1 VGSPS
6 PEEQLAFLAR
16 IQRLFAEGDFAA
28 TYKFALLIA
37 IADLAVE
44 LGADD
49 GSELSLDQQ
58 TLGRKFIDLYW
69 QQAAPYGVGDGAS
82 SVLAQNAGE
91 QAAVVKAIVEFRRAY
106 PNSTRQSAAAQPGYV
121 ELVRSVAATVFAQP
135 VKYLQN
141 LGGQTDQFLF
151 ERMRGAIRLKP
162 GIAFS
167 LRRFQIL
174 IQQLARKSW
183 IDHIKGNRRN
193 LAVLGETSD
202 LESFL
207 FDTPRSTLEIIRRG
221 LTQLT
226 GPKCFYCRMTLREA
240 DVDHFIPFSLYPRDL
255 SHNFV
260 LSDPRCNRSKSTSDT
275 TFCLTKGLTKVISR
289 SIVASDRF
297 MAAIWSVSVR
307 LRISKVCRSRA
318 AISGSSNTSFE
329 NSIGRSFASARSL
342 AACAERASH
351 FSLASW

>member
-1 VGSPS
+1 MNPSGAPS
-6 PEEQLAFLAR
+6 PEEQLTFLAR
-16 IQRLFAEGDFAA
+16 IQRLFAEGDFTA

-37 IADLAVE
+37 MADLAVE

-49 GSELSLDQQ
+49 GAELVLDQQ
-58 TLGRKFIDLYW
+58 TLGRKFIELYW
-69 QQAAPYGVGDGAS
+69 QQAAPYGLGDGAS
-82 SVLAQNAGE
+82 AVLAQNVGE

-106 PNSTRQSAAAQPGYV
+106 PASTRQSAATQPGYAD
-121 ELVRSVAATVFAQP
+121 LVRRVASTVFAQP

-141 LGGQTDQFLF
+141 LGGQTDEFLF

-162 GIAFS
+162 GIAFC

-226 GPKCFYCRMTLREA
+226 GPKCFYCQATLREA

-260 LSDPRCNRSKSTSDT
+260 LSDPRCNRSKS
-275 TFCLTKGLTKVISR
+275 
-289 SIVASDRF
+289 
-297 MAAIWSVSVR
+297 
-307 LRISKVCRSRA
+307 
-318 AISGSSNTSFE
+318 N
-329 NSIGRSFASARSL
+329 SL
-342 AACAERASH
+342 AARSHLERWREHIDRHDIDLREIGAQAGLPGSLTS
-351 FSLASW
+351 SLAVATWGYSNAAHVGARAWAAPGDYEAITRSYLELLAA